1 MKQFFDDFDWEK
13 AIEFVFFAVAMALL
27 LIAIIWAVAID
38 SLWPFLLWVPSILLC
53 AVLVG
58 KGWLGTDGVHRRR
71 FWGQCP
77 VRCHR

>member
-13 AIEFVFFAVAMALL
+13 AIEFVFFAVALALL

-38 SLWPFLLWVPSILLC
+38 SLWPFMLWVPSILLC

-58 KGWLGTDGVHRRR
+58 KGWLKDDEKFR
-71 FWGQCP
+71 
-77 VRCHR
+77 